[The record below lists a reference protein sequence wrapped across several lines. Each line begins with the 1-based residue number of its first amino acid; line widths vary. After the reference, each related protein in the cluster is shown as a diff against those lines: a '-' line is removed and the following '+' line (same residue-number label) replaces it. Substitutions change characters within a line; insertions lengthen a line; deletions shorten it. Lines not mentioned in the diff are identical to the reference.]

1 MDGSGKFCVYLIFK
15 PWIMYFFRSAALTLL
30 VAAFLSTDGEVPPGI
45 GKNMTLVQ
53 GGTAVLPCKLIDTK
67 EYVSQI
73 SWRKEPQSVNFFTI
87 LEKTGPKFINEQD
100 KRFKFVGNFS
110 DNNGSL
116 QLSNIMLKDEGTY
129 TCIITLFPSGNLKMA
144 TLLNVL
150 VPPVTS
156 LKDDRPTVGDEV
168 VSLVTCMAAGSKP
181 RAKVQWLTG
190 TLGETVSQTI
200 NVTEHADGTTTTV
213 SSLFGVPTREI
224 DRRLVKCVVTNA
236 AMSKEE
242 SLPFTIQIYFPPVEV
257 TISKGSEGSFEC
269 VTEANPNASITWTR
283 LNQSKPQSAVKVDG
297 ATLQFPSM
305 TSDLNGLYQCEA
317 SNLYGRKH
325 NYVYVHVT
333 GEVRF
338 DLMCVLVK
346 CVSVFFAFVFSCSV
360 FESVVDV
367 VLSLLFFCYSQFN

>member
-1 MDGSGKFCVYLIFK
+1 MEKV
-15 PWIMYFFRSAALTLL
+15 
-30 VAAFLSTDGEVPPGI
+30 VPPGI

-333 GEVRF
+333 ECCQTYCILFWLLLLTVTFGVVALLYLYKTKRCLWTGEDPRGERSIVSTTSSMPER
-338 DLMCVLVK
+338 CQRVK
-346 CVSVFFAFVFSCSV
+346 EAKEQLQAEVP
-360 FESVVDV
+360 
-367 VLSLLFFCYSQFN
+367 L